1 MNEQQLKKYYVLNEQ
16 WPEER
21 MAGTTMARINGL
33 ELACMKNG

>member
-1 MNEQQLKKYYVLNEQ
+1 MNNGQKNL
-16 WPEER
+16 R